1 MIRARSAALRSARRR
16 WDGEGEGGAI
26 KSFPS
31 RRPPSICMLNDAE
44 QELIVGVMASDWPG
58 SGVDH
63 GLGHR
68 SRGGEGLT
76 HTIRLCARSLSPS
89 ASLCCL
95 LWDNRACRCGL
106 VLLNML
112 SLPVTFLSSP
122 FLFKIEENTA
132 FVCFYSGTYLTDHER
147 RRDLKEIKWQFLS
160 TLMCSFVLRGTP
172 LWVSGTLCPFSQPV
186 DILDCQQHVLCVDT
200 AI

>member
-1 MIRARSAALRSARRR
+1 MCYV
-16 WDGEGEGGAI
+16 

-76 HTIRLCARSLSPS
+76 HTIRLRARSLSL
-89 ASLCCL
+89 SLCCL

-122 FLFKIEENTA
+122 FLFKIEEKLPLSVFIQGPIWPTA
-132 FVCFYSGTYLTDHER
+132 RGE
-147 RRDLKEIKWQFLS
+147 RDLKEIKWQFLS
-160 TLMCSFVLRGTP
+160 TLMCSFVLRRTH